1 MAERIHYSDLEHLLA
16 DDNTPDEVL
25 AEYIKPAPLRA
36 LPLAPVM
43 TIDESKVEVP
53 PNRGIIGLSVKSLN
67 ERANRRRLA
76 AYQAKIDGGW
86 KGLKLLAEGD
96 SWFLYPILLKDILD
110 NLSADYA
117 VYSVA
122 AAGDTLENMMRG
134 LAHFEELIEKHKFE
148 GFLLSA
154 GGNDIAGDMLR
165 TYLTTLPLPARPAES
180 YLSGAFD
187 TFLGTTQEQ
196 LDGLFTRLTTRFPDL
211 KIFCHG
217 YDWPFPRTGGLW
229 LSPAL
234 LAQQIPDAMQHAIL
248 KVMIDRYYGMLGK
261 LAEKHRGKVM
271 LVDCRGSVGDI
282 QSWFDELH
290 PLNPGYTRAAGRF
303 RDLINQTFGISAAR
317 GATESGVLISW
328 KQGPEA
334 KGGSSGSATFPIGSE
349 VTIGRNVDNTIVL
362 DDERVSRAH
371 ARLEIKESEIAFTDL
386 NSTNGSLI
394 DGRRR
399 IATSPWR
406 EGQKLQIGDH
416 FFEAE
421 VSAHDA
427 DHGGQAPRGGSRRDP
442 VAAGVRRGK
451 HRRKGRKGSFSDF
464 DARGDLC
471 LGSREDIGPEAT
483 RSPVRIAKT
492 LDVLRNEINALAP
505 KRSKGSDGWIGDAAH
520 QSRASDHNPWVREGG
535 VGIVTA
541 LDITHDPSAWLRR
554 GRNGR
559 EAAREQ
565 GPAHQIHHL
574 EQENCEL
581 RRDRRHARLGM
592 APLHGFQSA
601 QPAFP
606 PVRAVGQGELR
617 FRCAVAGAEGERRA
631 ARSPARP
638 GQGPTGG
645 GRAPRQR
652 LRRCHPR
659 PGRRYSVDADRRAG
673 SGDPRAAHRHR
684 AEARQLPRR
693 RSSGRSTSRRWRARR
708 APRYLPNTSS
718 TRTRSASS

>member
-43 TIDESKVEVP
+43 TIDDSKVEVP

-165 TYLTTLPLPARPAES
+165 TYLTTLPLPARPAGS
-180 YLSGAFD
+180 YLSSAFE
-187 TFLGTTQEQ
+187 TFLGTTQQQ
-196 LDGLFTRLTTRFPDL
+196 LDGLFTRLTTRFPEL

-317 GATESGVLISW
+317 GPAETGVLISW

-349 VTIGRNVDNTIVL
+349 VTIGRNPDNLIVL

-416 FFEAE
+416 FFEAKFPRTTPITVVRPLAE
-421 VSAHDA
+421 APAASPSASPPPA
-427 DHGGQAPRGGSRRDP
+427 SGGPRAQSTCLQRLRCEERPLPRFAGGDRSVGDPRPRAHCQVARRPAQRDQCPGAQAQQGL
-442 VAAGVRRGK
+442 
-451 HRRKGRKGSFSDF
+451 GR
-464 DARGDLC
+464 
-471 LGSREDIGPEAT
+471 
-483 RSPVRIAKT
+483 
-492 LDVLRNEINALAP
+492 LDGRP
-505 KRSKGSDGWIGDAAH
+505 TAH
-520 QSRASDHNPWVREGG
+520 QA
-535 VGIVTA
+535 
-541 LDITHDPSAWLRR
+541 
-554 GRNGR
+554 
-559 EAAREQ
+559 
-565 GPAHQIHHL
+565 
-574 EQENCEL
+574 
-581 RRDRRHARLGM
+581 
-592 APLHGFQSA
+592 
-601 QPAFP
+601 P
-606 PVRAVGQGELR
+606 PVRPQSLGE
-617 FRCAVAGAEGERRA
+617 
-631 ARSPARP
+631 
-638 GQGPTGG
+638 GG
-645 GRAPRQR
+645 WHR
-652 LRRCHPR
+652 
-659 PGRRYSVDADRRAG
+659 
-673 SGDPRAAHRHR
+673 HRHR
-684 AEARQLPRR
+684 ARHHARSQGRVRTLVRWP
-693 RSSGRSTSRRWRARR
+693 SSFARARTR
-708 APRYLPNTSS
+708 A
-718 TRTRSASS
+718 

>member
-165 TYLTTLPLPARPAES
+165 TYLTTLPLPAKPAES

-317 GATESGVLISW
+317 GASRKRRSHLLEAGSG
-328 KQGPEA
+328 GE
-334 KGGSSGSATFPIGSE
+334 
-349 VTIGRNVDNTIVL
+349 GRQQRLCDLPDRQRGDHRTQP
-362 DDERVSRAH
+362 RQHHRA
-371 ARLEIKESEIAFTDL
+371 
-386 NSTNGSLI
+386 
-394 DGRRR
+394 RRR
-399 IATSPWR
+399 AGVARARAPRDQGERDRLHRSQLDQRQPDR
-406 EGQKLQIGDH
+406 RPPSHRNQPLARRA
-416 FFEAE
+416 EAADRRSLLRGE
-421 VSAHDA
+421 VSAHHA
-427 DHGGQAPRGGSRRDP
+427 DHGGQAACGGSRGSP
-442 VAAGVRRGK
+442 AGGAVRRGTA
-451 HRRKGRKGSFSDF
+451 RRRDAQAPSATSTRGETSAWARARTSVQKATAKPRAHCQ
-464 DARGDLC
+464 DARRPAQRDQRPGAQAQQG
-471 LGSREDIGPEAT
+471 LGRLDRGCRPPVARIRSQSLGAGGGRGHRHRARHHARSR
-483 RSPVRIAKT
+483 
-492 LDVLRNEINALAP
+492 
-505 KRSKGSDGWIGDAAH
+505 
-520 QSRASDHNPWVREGG
+520 
-535 VGIVTA
+535 
-541 LDITHDPSAWLRR
+541 AWLRR
-554 GRNGR
+554 GRDWPR
-559 EAAREQ
+559 SCAR
-565 GPAHQIHHL
+565 
-574 EQENCEL
+574 
-581 RRDRRHARLGM
+581 ART
-592 APLHGFQSA
+592 
-601 QPAFP
+601 
-606 PVRAVGQGELR
+606 RASNTSSGTGELR
-617 FRCAVAGAEGERRA
+617 TTPRSAARPLGNGAPTRAPIRTTSISTCPCSRTRRA
-631 ARSPARP
+631 TIPM
-638 GQGPTGG
+638 
-645 GRAPRQR
+645 
-652 LRRCHPR
+652 RRGWC
-659 PGRRYSVDADRRAG
+659 RRRTTS
-673 SGDPRAAHRHR
+673 
-684 AEARQLPRR
+684 RQLPRPPRTRPPR
-693 RSSGRSTSRRWRARR
+693 RCQPPPRPPLLRRCRPARR
-708 APRYLPNTSS
+708 R
-718 TRTRSASS
+718 R